1 MKIESVR
8 IFLETIAQFN
18 HTKITQTFTSEE
30 GLNLSV
36 RCLLGTRS
44 FEISNLA
51 TQKVWHNDSIENTA
65 AFIVSFLESKD
76 LTTHS

>member
-8 IFLETIAQFN
+8 SLLETISKFN
-18 HTKITQTFTSEE
+18 NTKIIQTFTSEE

-44 FEISNLA
+44 FEISDSA
-51 TQKVWHNDSIENTA
+51 SQKVWHNDSIENTA
-65 AFIVSFLESKD
+65 TFIVSFLESKD
-76 LTTHS
+76 LTPNS